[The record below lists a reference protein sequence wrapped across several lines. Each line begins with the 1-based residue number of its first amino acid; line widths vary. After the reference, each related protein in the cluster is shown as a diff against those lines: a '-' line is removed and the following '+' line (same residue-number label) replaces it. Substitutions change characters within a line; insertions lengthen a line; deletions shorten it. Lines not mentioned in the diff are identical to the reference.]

1 MRESHWATLVNAS
14 DLPAKETLPA
24 LIRRALEEPRDE
36 ALVERVAGAWTPT
49 SSARL
54 LERVENVACAI
65 RDAGLEAGDRVALV
79 SHNSVDWIVCD
90 FAIFFAGCVVVPIYP
105 TQALDHT
112 AYILEHSGA
121 RLIFV
126 DGAETFERLRETNV
140 ALPRVVVLNSNAP
153 DGLEAFEACGA
164 VLRIA

>member
-1 MRESHWATLVNAS
+1 MSVEI
-14 DLPAKETLPA
+14 PAKETLPS
-24 LIRRALEEPRDE
+24 LIRTALAQQRAE

-49 SSARL
+49 SSERL

-79 SHNSVDWIVCD
+79 SHNCVDWIVCD
-90 FAIFFAGCVVVPIYP
+90 FATLFAGCVVVPIYP

-121 RLIFV
+121 RLLFV
-126 DGAETFERLRETNV
+126 DGAETLDRLRET
-140 ALPRVVVLNSNAP
+140 ARRCRASS
-153 DGLEAFEACGA
+153 F
-164 VLRIA
+164 